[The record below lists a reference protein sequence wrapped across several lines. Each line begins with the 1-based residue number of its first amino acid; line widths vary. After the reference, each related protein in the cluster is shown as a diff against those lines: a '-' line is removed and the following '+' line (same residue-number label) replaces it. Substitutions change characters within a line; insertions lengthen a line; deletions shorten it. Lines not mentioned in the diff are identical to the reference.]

1 MLFAFRSNLKK
12 LLIACLALGSIW
24 LVYYFS
30 VNLRGDQIYRFEGV
44 TGPSMPAVIAA
55 EVKTPWSDYDQGEP
69 SRLAILLTDPDS
81 AWLGLAHG
89 LKAIGV
95 PFRITRDYQQA
106 LKHKAIL
113 VYPNISGATLKP
125 NELQALAQ
133 FARERGALIGS
144 HVLGGG
150 MNALFGFDQAISAK
164 HSRVKFDTTAPLA
177 MEFTESK
184 ETTIAIGNADATDTL
199 VGTYHYSQPQ
209 NPPIAVFED
218 GSAAITQKHFEHG
231 HAYAL
236 GVDLG
241 FLLLKGYNNREEGIA
256 RSYVN
261 DFEPTLDVLLR
272 LIKNIYLEANP
283 NAITL
288 WTVPF
293 GKSLSVVISHDIDYN
308 ESLKNAVTYAE
319 FEHQQGIP
327 STHFIQTKYIKD
339 WNDEIF
345 FNEQGVQY
353 LKQLQSLGVEIA
365 SHSVSHSG
373 VLSKIAPGTGHE
385 QYPTYQPFVKTK
397 TQTNNATVLGELRVS
412 KFLLDQFAPTN
423 TVVSFRPGYLQ
434 NPFSLAQSLQATG
447 YRYSS
452 SVTANSSLT
461 HLPFRLNFNRGFI
474 NETLVYE
481 FPVTIEDE
489 RISNPAL
496 WLKTSTEL
504 AQKISRY
511 GGSFVALIH
520 TNVVGE
526 KLAFEKQ
533 LVAAIKPYSWFG
545 SMRTFGDWWTA
556 RDVVEVD
563 VTESAALGTQT
574 LTLKIPKPVTG
585 LTVQLPIGKKLLSV
599 EPTSVQVKQTDRNL
613 VFENVQG
620 MVTVTIG
627 P

>member
-1 MLFAFRSNLKK
+1 MSLALKTNLKK
-12 LLIACLALGSIW
+12 LLIACAALGLVW

-30 VNLRGDQIYRFEGV
+30 VNLRSDQMYRFEGV
-44 TGPSMPAVIAA
+44 TGPSTPAVIKT
-55 EVKTPWSDYDQGEP
+55 EVNTPWSDYDEGGP

-106 LKHKAIL
+106 LKHTAIL
-113 VYPNISGATLKP
+113 VYPNISGSTLKP
-125 NELQALAQ
+125 HELQALAQ
-133 FARERGALIGS
+133 FARERGTLIGS

-150 MNALFGFDQAISAK
+150 MNALFGFDQSLSGK
-164 HSRVKFDTTAPLA
+164 HTRVKFDTTQPLTQ
-177 MEFTESK
+177 EFSEAK
-184 ETTIAIGNADATDTL
+184 EATIPIGNPQLPETL
-199 VGTYHYSQPQ
+199 VGTYHYSTPQ

-218 GSAAITQKHFEHG
+218 GSAAITQKHFANG

-236 GVDLG
+236 GIDLG
-241 FLLLKGYNNREEGIA
+241 FLLLKGHNNRQEGVA

-261 DFEPTLDVLLR
+261 DFEPTLDVLMR

-283 NAITL
+283 NAATL

-308 ESLKNAVTYAE
+308 ESLKNAVTYAQ
-319 FEHQQGIP
+319 FEQQQGIA

-345 FNEQGVQY
+345 FNNQGVQY

-365 SHSVSHSG
+365 SHSVAHSG
-373 VLSKIAPGTGHE
+373 IMSKLAPGTGQE
-385 QYPTYQPFVKTK
+385 QYPSYQPFVKTK
-397 TQTNNATVLGELRVS
+397 TNTVNATVLGELRVS
-412 KFLLDQFAPTN
+412 KFLLDQFAPNTN
-423 TVVSFRPGYLQ
+423 VVSFRPGYLQ

-461 HLPFRLNFNRGFI
+461 HLPFRLNFDRGFVG
-474 NETLVYE
+474 ETSVYE

-489 RISNPAL
+489 RITDSAL
-496 WLKTSTEL
+496 WLKTSIDL
-504 AQKISRY
+504 AQKLSRY
-511 GGSFVALIH
+511 GGNFVALIH

-526 KLAFEKQ
+526 KLIFEKQ

-545 SMRTFGDWWTA
+545 SIKTFGDWWTA
-556 RDVVEVD
+556 RDAVQCD
-563 VTESAALGTQT
+563 VAESNTLGVQTVAL
-574 LTLKIPKPVTG
+574 KVPKPMVG
-585 LTVQLPIGKKLLSV
+585 LTIQLPIGAKLLSV
-599 EPTSVQVKQTDRNL
+599 EPQSIHVKQIDRYL
-613 VFENVQG
+613 VIDEAQG
-620 MVTVTIG
+620 AISIAIG
-627 P
+627 K